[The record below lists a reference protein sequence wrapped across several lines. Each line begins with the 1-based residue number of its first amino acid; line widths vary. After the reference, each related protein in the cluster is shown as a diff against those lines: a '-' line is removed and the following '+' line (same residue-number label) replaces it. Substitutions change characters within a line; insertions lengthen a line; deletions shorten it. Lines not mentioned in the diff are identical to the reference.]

1 MKNITHLLLTLVV
14 GSLFSP
20 FISSS
25 ALAASTVAGAN
36 LAPDAVLTW
45 DNDAYGSGTYYDQ
58 TADALDSGDDDVL
71 VLTDE
76 DDALYF
82 GSTVP
87 FDGIAVEFT
96 TPLEGSDAVI
106 VNDVDGRYTLEYW
119 NGEWIDVYED
129 VQSELSVIIQNYD
142 LDDNSDSGVFVK
154 TWIRTTDW
162 TVVSPNREPEE
173 YYYVRLRISQE
184 YSEGNAA
191 YAAEAG
197 LIDYNLKIVVRDEFG
212 NSLSGMTED
221 DFLVEGSS
229 GADDTVY
236 HFEEMEEGQYGFAL
250 DVPTTSGSEY
260 TLSVYPEGFVGRDDA
275 RSGIDLSFEQYVY
288 EAEDYAYSHRLRAQ
302 NETGETVAITS
313 AYAGDSDVA
322 CVIDDGEAYCPV
334 KTSDDS
340 SGATA
345 TVTAEAYVESTQ
357 EIPNRSSAT
366 DAQVITT
373 FTLEKDEETNPD
385 QDSDG
390 DGLTNA
396 QELTYGTDENDVD
409 TDNDDIWDAAEVYD
423 ETDPLNSDDFLADG
437 QDYYLTCSDPFVDTI
452 GHWAE
457 KSICLLYDA
466 GIVEGRSSNYYEPSA
481 YITRAEFLKIAL
493 LNAGFTVTEDD
504 DTVYSDV
511 AEEDWYFA
519 YVTYATSEGY
529 VEGYDDGTFRPNAM
543 INRAEAMTIVMRI
556 AGAAKYNVN
565 QSDVEFVDVDDDA
578 WYAWAIV
585 RAEDDGII
593 EGYADETFRPDNS
606 ITRAEVAV
614 IARRAWYVYYE

>member
-1 MKNITHLLLTLVV
+1 MKKFVYLLLTLIV
-14 GSLFSP
+14 GSLSSP
-20 FISSS
+20 VLSGS
-25 ALAASTVAGAN
+25 AFATSNVPEAN

-58 TADALDSGDDDVL
+58 TADALDSGNDDVAL
-71 VLTDE
+71 LTDE

-82 GSTVP
+82 GSTVA

-96 TPLEGSDAVI
+96 TPLEGADSTILDGAE
-106 VNDVDGRYTLEYW
+106 GRYTLEYW
-119 NGEWIDVYED
+119 NGEWIDLYEESD
-129 VQSELSVIIQNYD
+129 LSILFQNYD
-142 LDDNSDSGVFVK
+142 LNNNSEYGVFLK
-154 TWIRTTDW
+154 TWARPADW
-162 TVVSPNREPEE
+162 TIVSPNREPEE

-191 YAAEAG
+191 YAAEVG
-197 LIDYNLKIVVRDEFG
+197 LIDYNLKIVVHDEFG
-212 NSLSGMTED
+212 NSLSGMAEA
-221 DFLVEGSS
+221 DFFIEGSS
-229 GADDTVY
+229 GVDDTVF
-236 HFEEMEEGQYGFAL
+236 HFEEIESGQYGFAL
-250 DVPTTSGSEY
+250 DAPTTSGSEY
-260 TLSVYPEGFVGRDDA
+260 TISVYPEGFVGRDDA
-275 RSGIDLSFEQYVY
+275 RSGIDLDFEQYSF
-288 EAEDYAYSHRLRAQ
+288 EAEDFAYSHRLRAQ
-302 NETGETVAITS
+302 NESGETVSITS

-345 TVTAEAYVESTQ
+345 TVRAEGYVESTQ

-366 DAQVITT
+366 DVQVITT
-373 FTLEKDEETNPD
+373 FTLEKEEEVNPD

-390 DGLTNA
+390 DGLTNS

-423 ETDPLNSDDFLADG
+423 VTDPLNSEDYLADG
-437 QDYYLTCSDPFVDTI
+437 QDYYLTCSNPFIDTI

-466 GIVEGRSSNYYEPSA
+466 GIVEGRSPTYYEPSA

-504 DTVYSDV
+504 DVVYSDV

-529 VEGYDDGTFRPNAM
+529 VEGYEDGTFHPNAM

-556 AGAAKYNVN
+556 AGVAEYNVS

-585 RAEDDGII
+585 RAENDGII
-593 EGYADETFRPDNS
+593 EGYRDDTFRPDNS